1 METGAEKKFS
11 RELRSFS
18 SLAVINIAFSG
29 IAMALGI
36 AVAVTNIQALLSGW
50 TAFNAAAS
58 VVGLAAFALA
68 IRWLLAVTELFD
80 GLDDIRDEYSRLK
93 LGGDQQALA
102 GLIARLAA
110 HYRSNRQLIS
120 RVVLLTRVAG
130 SCFLA
135 NGAFILLQA
144 ALSAPAD
151 WAGALG
157 AVAASAVNFGV
168 GAAGISIPHFFKR
181 YSSCWES
188 RLQGIAQAEEEL
200 EGLLGGR

>member
-1 METGAEKKFS
+1 MDAEKKFS

-29 IAMALGI
+29 IAMALGL
-36 AVAVTNIQALLSGW
+36 AVAVISIQELLSGW
-50 TAFNAAAS
+50 AAINAAAS
-58 VVGLAAFALA
+58 AVGLAAFALS

-80 GLDDIRDEYSRLK
+80 GLDDIRDEYSRVK
-93 LGGDQQALA
+93 AVRDQQALA

-120 RVVLLTRVAG
+120 RVILLTKVAG
-130 SCFLA
+130 ACFVA

-144 ALSAPAD
+144 ALNTPAN

-168 GAAGISIPHFFKR
+168 GAAGLSIPHFFR
-181 YSSCWES
+181 EYSRCWEA
-188 RLQGIAQAEEEL
+188 RLEGIAEAEKSL
-200 EGLLGGR
+200 SALMEGE